1 MPHPHIDMSAQMR
14 RARALQHRIQGMQWK
29 EIAELDG
36 YPSASAAFKAAQQML
51 DQHVIPAVEEYR
63 KLSEMRL
70 DAMLAAIWPSVVGEK
85 VIDAETGA
93 YLSGEIDLDCMAMAL
108 KIEARRAKLLGLD
121 AKVDNGDFIP
131 GQVLI
136 REIAAPVD
144 KV

>member
-36 YPSASAAFKAAQQML
+36 YPSASAAFKAAQAML
-51 DQHVIPAVEEYR
+51 DQHVIPAVEDYR
-63 KLSEMRL
+63 KLEEMRL
-70 DAMLAAIWPSVVGEK
+70 DAMLDAVWDRAVGSM
-85 VIDAETGA
+85 VFDNDTGA
-93 YLSGEIDLDCMAMAL
+93 SIHTSPDPEYLAIAL
-108 KIEARRAKLLGLD
+108 KISARRAKLLGLD

>member
-1 MPHPHIDMSAQMR
+1 MPHTHIDMSAQMR
-14 RARALQHRIQGMQWK
+14 RARALELRVQGKQWK
-29 EIAELDG
+29 EIATICG
-36 YPSASAAFKAAQQML
+36 FKNASDAFKGAQALL

-70 DAMLAAIWPSVVGEK
+70 DMMLAAVWSKAVGET
-85 VIDAETGA
+85 VIDSESGA
-93 YLSGEIDLDCMAMAL
+93 YIPGEIDLDCMAMAL
-108 KIEARRAKLLGLD
+108 KIEARRSKLLGLD

>member
-1 MPHPHIDMSAQMR
+1 MSHVHIDMSAQMR
-14 RARALQHRIQGMQWK
+14 RARALELRVQGKQWK
-29 EIAELDG
+29 EIATICG
-36 YPSASAAFKAAQQML
+36 YKNASDAFKATQQML

-70 DAMLAAIWPSVVGEK
+70 DAMLAAIWPRVTGER
-85 VIDAETGA
+85 VIDNETGA

-121 AKVDNGDFIP
+121 AKVDMGDFPI